1 MLGIIVDPGTKG
13 ILASV
18 VSRSNLKHP
27 ILGALVAQLHVSIQ
41 IVPGIFLC
49 MPKAIGGI
57 PSFQSIPCPVPP
69 CASHAITNIC
79 HKTQP
84 LSHHYHTNSE
94 LLDMN
99 TPMNAQGG
107 PSFTDLRGV
116 EDKLA
121 DSIIRFARNPI
132 DQRIENGV
140 KSQLVSYITHIFMM
154 HDWMTKTP
162 LEDKVP

>member
-1 MLGIIVDPGTKG
+1 
-13 ILASV
+13 
-18 VSRSNLKHP
+18 
-27 ILGALVAQLHVSIQ
+27 
-41 IVPGIFLC
+41 
-49 MPKAIGGI
+49 
-57 PSFQSIPCPVPP
+57 
-69 CASHAITNIC
+69 
-79 HKTQP
+79 
-84 LSHHYHTNSE
+84 
-94 LLDMN
+94 
-99 TPMNAQGG
+99 MNAQGG